1 MQLFRSPMFQETAR
15 PVVASYRDRAYGT
28 TRYGRR
34 SVARRQAASVTQEA
48 RIVAAREFSTE
59 TANDYV
65 IVCYDRAA

>member
-15 PVVASYRDRAYGT
+15 PVVASYRDRAFG

-34 SVARRQAASVTQEA
+34 SVVQRQVASVTQEA
-48 RIVAAREFSTE
+48 RIVAAREFVTE
-59 TANDYV
+59 TADDYV

>member
-15 PVVASYRDRAYGT
+15 PVVASYRDRAFG

-34 SVARRQAASVTQEA
+34 SVAQRQVASVTQEA
-48 RIVAAREFSTE
+48 RIVAAREFATE